1 MQRISAICLTIAAGT
16 ALASPI
22 PPDMPQ
28 PDAGLWE
35 MKTAIA
41 EMGGMAM
48 TLESCMGGSVE
59 ELLQRPEV
67 DNANCSDM
75 KIDYAGNR
83 MTARATCTIE
93 GSRAEMVSD
102 FTGDFRRA
110 YQGEVRT
117 TFNPPLHGM
126 QQTTTKVEGRWV
138 APDCLP
144 GQKPGDSRMK
154 GGINVPGLGNI
165 DLDAM
170 MKNIPGMQR

>member
-1 MQRISAICLTIAAGT
+1 MQRIFALSLVAATGA
-16 ALASPI
+16 ALANPV
-22 PPDMPQ
+22 PPNMPT

-35 MKTAIA
+35 MKTTVA

-48 TLESCMGGSVE
+48 TFESCMGGSVE

-67 DNANCSDM
+67 EDAECSDM

-93 GSRAEMVSD
+93 GSRADIVSE

-110 YQGEVRT
+110 YRGQVRST
-117 TFNPPLHGM
+117 YTPPLHGM
-126 QQTTTKVEGRWV
+126 QQTTATVEGRWV
-138 APDCLP
+138 APNCLP

-154 GGINVPGLGNI
+154 GGMNIPGLGNI
-165 DLDAM
+165 DLDSM
-170 MKNIPGMQR
+170 MKNMPGMGR

>member
-1 MQRISAICLTIAAGT
+1 MQRTLALTLFIAT
-16 ALASPI
+16 PVLASPV
-22 PPDMPQ
+22 PPNMPK

-35 MKTAIA
+35 MNTTMA

-48 TLESCMGGSVE
+48 SFDSCMGGSVE

-67 DNANCSDM
+67 DNADCSDM

-83 MTARATCTIE
+83 MSARATCTIE
-93 GSRAEMVSD
+93 GSRVEIVSE

-110 YQGEVRT
+110 YRGEVRS

-126 QQTTTKVEGRWV
+126 TQTTTKVEGRWV

-154 GGINVPGLGNI
+154 GGVNIPGLGNI

-170 MKNIPGMQR
+170 LKNIPGMQR